1 MFQRGGGHNLIHLY
15 DFFSNIKP
23 NPKKTKDL
31 TDLRKNYL
39 DYFTELTNQN
49 AKSPTIF
56 LFDNEGSGHPL
67 SNFIRHV
74 DREDTVK
81 IKPNEI
87 ENQRLEMYN
96 KRVKKSIFI
105 LSTPKEKNEDKSDIE
120 SLLYKDDI
128 PILSEREFTR
138 EENFDP
144 QKFYGKNELSNY
156 VQQNYK
162 SINFDKFKPLLDKL
176 NEYVTLYN
184 KELQVV
190 KKL

>member
-1 MFQRGGGHNLIHLY
+1 M
-15 DFFSNIKP
+15 
-23 NPKKTKDL
+23 
-31 TDLRKNYL
+31 
-39 DYFTELTNQN
+39 
-49 AKSPTIF
+49 
-56 LFDNEGSGHPL
+56 
-67 SNFIRHV
+67 
-74 DREDTVK
+74 
-81 IKPNEI
+81 
-87 ENQRLEMYN
+87 
-96 KRVKKSIFI
+96 
-105 LSTPKEKNEDKSDIE
+105 STPKEKNEDKSDIE